1 MTVLR
6 PGSTSDIE
14 EECSNVHAQGRTPA
28 HQARNQQ
35 ACEAIADA
43 IVILLCIGAVGYLLA
58 LIFGW
63 GQ

>member
-28 HQARNQQ
+28 HQARNEQ
-35 ACEAIADA
+35 ACAVIANA
-43 IVILLCIGAVGYLLA
+43 IVVLLALGAVGYLLT

-63 GQ
+63 GR

>member
-1 MTVLR
+1 MSK
-6 PGSTSDIE
+6 PE
-14 EECSNVHAQGRTPA
+14 FQGRTPD
-28 HQARNQQ
+28 HQARNEQ

-43 IVILLCIGAVGYLLA
+43 IVILLCIGAVGYLFA